1 MQGKAT
7 KHREPN
13 TKKKLDNYELL
24 SHYLVIMTDKKGTK
38 GTTILYC
45 EKCDFKCFHQS
56 KYERHLG
63 TAKHKILT
71 NADKTCENTWDCVC
85 GKIYKHRQSYHKHKK
100 KCNYKTPEEL
110 KEEELIQHLKYQSI
124 KLEEIKE
131 EQKKQKGR
139 DEEQKRRDEEQK
151 RRDEEQKKQNEELK
165 EQISGMSLV
174 TNNNTINN
182 NVFNLK
188 VFLNNDCKDAMGM
201 TEFLHSIRV
210 SEEDLITFENEGYV
224 KGISSI
230 IDRHLSEMAIT
241 ERPIHCTDKKRQ
253 TIYFKSEK
261 EGWKKDDKNIQVS
274 RLIDTVENKSNN
286 KFIDT
291 HKEKGNPED
300 AFNPE
305 SPRHKWY
312 KILAIETSGG
322 DYGNKEI
329 NEKKLL
335 RLTTDLLY
343 IKVKKEVI
351 RYN

>member
-1 MQGKAT
+1 MERLCKEGNERQMQGKANE
-7 KHREPN
+7 HREPN
-13 TKKKLDNYELL
+13 TEKKLDNSELL
-24 SHYLVIMTDKKGTK
+24 SHYLVIMTDKKGPK
-38 GTTILYC
+38 GPQEFIC
-45 EKCDFKCFHQS
+45 ENCDFMCYKKS

-71 NADKTCENTWDCVC
+71 NTDKTCENTWGCVC
-85 GKIYKHRQSYHKHKK
+85 GKIYKHRQSYHKHKL

-139 DEEQKRRDEEQK
+139 DEEQKK
-151 RRDEEQKKQNEELK
+151 HNEELK

-312 KILAIETSGG
+312 KRLAIETSGG

-335 RLTTDLLY
+335 RLTTDILY